1 MLPDYP
7 SGNSLSRLSRFSMG
21 VSPRWQSAR
30 RSVRHPGSG
39 EAGLTDIFISYSSKD
54 RAVAE
59 RVRDALVEA
68 GYGVFWD
75 QSTPA
80 GQDWDSWIREQLA
93 GARLVVA
100 LWTKA
105 SVASPNVRHEA
116 IIGRDTAKLLPVM
129 VDELAPTDFPMG
141 LFMVQALK
149 IGRTQR
155 EFNAVKAKFLDEVR
169 ARIGSGG
176 EATAAPRKRKSR
188 RKLVIGLAMAALL
201 VAIALFF
208 AGDRLR
214 FMLSPDA
221 APVSEERIRHAIE
234 SETLARERV
243 ARSAEN
249 SLSGDRELIGSSWA
263 WGAGQLLAAA
273 PAESRDLAGRY
284 FDYLRRVENAE
295 CGCYYSDNVPHAVG
309 NAWVILAAARLRHA
323 APPRLFETILTTQH
337 PEGWWAISFN
347 AVRSNENAAVHP
359 TALLTIAL
367 AEARRAGIVPAALR
381 ARVDAALRRSVA
393 WLNRGPQDGGA
404 WSDYPN
410 NDRRTE
416 NIVFSAMAT
425 VATRLA
431 GGPQPGN
438 AAAAFIRSV
447 GELPPP
453 PEQFASGAYVPL
465 TTGGRFFDDYRHP
478 TSPWTGAAAVMA
490 YRQADGGRRWALR
503 RLIRQWLDADLSDEK
518 LLRQDWTTGET
529 LFLRA
534 LAVRE
539 LEAERD

>member
-1 MLPDYP
+1 M
-7 SGNSLSRLSRFSMG
+7 
-21 VSPRWQSAR
+21 
-30 RSVRHPGSG
+30 
-39 EAGLTDIFISYSSKD
+39 
-54 RAVAE
+54 
-59 RVRDALVEA
+59 RDALAEA

-75 QSTPA
+75 QATPA
-80 GQDWDSWIREQLA
+80 GQDWDSWIREQLT

-100 LWTKA
+100 LWTRA

-116 IIGRDTAKLLPVM
+116 IIGRDTEKLLPVM

-155 EFNAVKAKFLDEVR
+155 EFNAVKAKFLEEVR
-169 ARIGSGG
+169 ARIGAGG
-176 EATAAPRKRKSR
+176 AADGTPKRRKSR
-188 RKLVIGLAMAALL
+188 RKLAVGLAAAALL
-201 VAIALFF
+201 VAVVLAF
-208 AGDRLR
+208 AGDRLM
-214 FMLSPDA
+214 FMLNPDA
-221 APVSEERIRHAIE
+221 SPVSQEQMRRSID

-243 ARSAEN
+243 ARGAEN
-249 SLSGDRELIGSSWA
+249 ALSGDRELIGSSWA

-273 PAESRDLAGRY
+273 PAESRELAGRY

-295 CGCYYSDNVPHAVG
+295 CGCYYSDNIPHAVG

-323 APPRLFETILTTQH
+323 APPRLFETILAAQH
-337 PEGWWAISFN
+337 PEGWWTISFN
-347 AVRSNENAAVHP
+347 AVRENENAAVHP

-367 AEARRAGIVPAALR
+367 AEARRAGIVPAPLR
-381 ARVDAALRRSVA
+381 GRVDAALRRSVA
-393 WLNRGPQDGGA
+393 WLNRGPQDGAA

-425 VATRLA
+425 VATRIA
-431 GGPQPGN
+431 GGAQPGN

-447 GELPPP
+447 DALPPP
-453 PEQFASGAYVPL
+453 PEQFASGAYIPL
-465 TTGGRFFDDYRHP
+465 TNGGRFFDDYRHP
-478 TSPWTGAAAVMA
+478 TSPWVGAAAVMA
-490 YRQADGGRRWALR
+490 YRQAEGGRRWALR
-503 RLIRQWLDADLSDEK
+503 GLIRQWLEADLSDEK

-534 LAVRE
+534 LAFRA
-539 LEAERD
+539 LEAQRD